1 MHVGVKLVPVNI
13 INYRFIE
20 MSLRFRLN
28 LFITLLFIL
37 IFIGC
42 SFYIIDNAR
51 KSVISEVRSSA
62 RFSLQ
67 LITIALNRSTDN
79 YSIESQT
86 QVLEKI
92 ASLENIRHLE
102 IEIYRAN
109 NPFQTKQKISSSHA
123 LTTLPRAPEW
133 FVRLVQPPLM
143 EFKNV
148 VKESNTEFIE
158 IIVRANPA
166 DEITEVWNET
176 KGVLILLVIFVVLAN
191 ILVYVMLGRGLSPVE
206 TILRGL
212 EGIEHGEYDLR
223 LPEFNL
229 PELSRIS
236 GKFNLMAEVLQNS
249 KEENRFLTKKSLAI
263 QESER
268 RNLAY
273 ELHDELGQ
281 SITAIKAVAASLD
294 QEKDSNS
301 AVVKERARA
310 IIDVSNRM
318 YDVAR
323 AMMRRLRPPA
333 LDELG
338 LITTLQDMIDDW
350 NSTHEDLF
358 CSFHF
363 YGNAAGLSDEINI
376 SIYRIIQECLTN
388 VVKHANASSVNI
400 TLATGINSE
409 DDSGSDSN
417 NVILEI
423 EDDGRGFDPG
433 TTRPG
438 MGFLGMRE
446 RVESLHGELEFITRP
461 GAGVKVVITIP
472 VDKHENE

>member
-1 MHVGVKLVPVNI
+1 
-13 INYRFIE
+13 

-28 LFITLLFIL
+28 LFITLLFAL
-37 IFIGC
+37 IFIGG
-42 SFYIIDNAR
+42 SFYIIETAR

-67 LITIALNRSTDN
+67 LISIALNRSTEN

-92 ASLENIRHLE
+92 AGLENTRHLE

-109 NPFQTKQKISSSHA
+109 NPFQTKQQISSSHA
-123 LTTLPRAPEW
+123 LTTMPQAPQW
-133 FVRLVQPPLM
+133 FVRLVEPPPM
-143 EFKNV
+143 EFRNIV
-148 VKESNTEFIE
+148 EESNTEFIE

-176 KGVLILLVIFVVLAN
+176 KGVLILLVLFVVLAN
-191 ILVYVMLGRGLSPVE
+191 ILVYVMLGRGLAPVE

-212 EGIEHGEYDLR
+212 EGIEHGEYNLR
-223 LPEFNL
+223 LPKFNL

-236 GKFNLMAEVLQNS
+236 DKFNLMAEVLQNS

-263 QESER
+263 QENER

-294 QEKDSNS
+294 QEKESNPG
-301 AVVKERARA
+301 VVKERARA
-310 IIDVSNRM
+310 IINVSNRM

-338 LITTLQDMIDDW
+338 LVTTLQDMIDDW

-363 YGNAAGLSDEINI
+363 NGKTPGLSEEINI
-376 SIYRIIQECLTN
+376 SLYRIIQECLTN
-388 VVKHANASSVNI
+388 VVKHANAASVKI
-400 TLATGINSE
+400 TLATDVICK
-409 DDSGSDSN
+409 DDSSGRKK

-423 EDDGRGFDPG
+423 EDDGRGFDPD
-433 TTRPG
+433 TIRPG
-438 MGFLGMRE
+438 LGFLGMRE
-446 RVESLHGELEFITRP
+446 RVESLHGDLEIITRP
-461 GAGVKVVITIP
+461 GNGVKILITIP
-472 VDKHENE
+472 EEKETDE

>member
-1 MHVGVKLVPVNI
+1 
-13 INYRFIE
+13 

-67 LITIALNRSTDN
+67 LISIALNRSTEN
-79 YSIESQT
+79 YSIEAQT

-92 ASLENIRHLE
+92 ARLENTRHLE

-109 NPFQTKQKISSSHA
+109 NPFQTKQQISSSHA
-123 LTTLPRAPEW
+123 LTTLPQAPQW
-133 FVRLVQPPLM
+133 FIRLVQPPLM

-148 VKESNTEFIE
+148 IEESNTEFIE

-176 KGVLILLVIFVVLAN
+176 KGVLILLVVFVVMAN
-191 ILVYVMLGRGLSPVE
+191 ILVYVMLGRGLAPVE

-212 EGIEHGEYDLR
+212 EGIEHGEYNFR

-236 GKFNLMAEVLQNS
+236 DKFNLMAEVLQKS
-249 KEENRFLTKKSLAI
+249 KEENRFLTKSSLAI

-294 QEKDSNS
+294 QEKVSKPE
-301 AVVKERARA
+301 VVKERARA
-310 IIDVSNRM
+310 IINVSNRM

-338 LITTLQDMIDDW
+338 LKTTLQDMVDDW

-363 YGNAAGLSDEINI
+363 HGNVPALSEEINI
-376 SIYRIIQECLTN
+376 SLYRIIQECLTN
-388 VVKHANASSVNI
+388 VIKHANAGSVKI
-400 TLATGINSE
+400 TLATDDNCK
-409 DDSGSDSN
+409 DDSSEQKG

-423 EDDGRGFDPG
+423 VDDGRGFDPE
-433 TTRPG
+433 RIQPG
-438 MGFLGMRE
+438 LGFLGMRE
-446 RVESLHGELEFITRP
+446 RVESLRGKLEINTRP
-461 GAGVKVVITIP
+461 GNGVKIRIEIP
-472 VDKHENE
+472 AGKDTNE